1 MMLEIFSL
9 VMLAQT
15 IRISVPYILAALG
28 GTFSERSGVINI
40 ALEGLMLNGAFA
52 AVVAV
57 YLTGNPWLGVVAAVL
72 GGILTAAVHAV
83 VTIRYRANQII
94 SGVAINLLAFGL
106 TKFFLKMIFGSSSNS
121 ARIAGIGNWTILPV
135 HPAAGPAVGWL
146 KSQAAQFP
154 VLVNDLLGN
163 PLVLLTIALVA
174 VSHLV
179 VFRTRFGL
187 RLKAVGEHPEA
198 ADTAGINVN
207 RLRYAGV
214 LLSGAF
220 AGLGGAWLALDAHSF
235 TAGMTGGR
243 GYIALAAMIFG
254 KWTPGGATAACL
266 LFGFAEAL
274 QYALQRSGLALPS
287 QFIAMIPY
295 LVTMIAL
302 AGFVGK
308 AYPPAALGRPYEK

>member
-15 IRISVPYILAALG
+15 IRISIPYILAAVG

-57 YLTGNPWLGVVAAVL
+57 YFTGDPWLGVIAAVL
-72 GGILTAAVHAV
+72 GGILTAAVHAL

-121 ARIAGIGNWTILPV
+121 ARIAGIGNWTLLAV
-135 HPAAGPAVGWL
+135 RPATADAGWL
-146 KSQAAQFP
+146 QSQAAQFP

-174 VSHLV
+174 FSHILA
-179 VFRTRFGL
+179 FKTRFGL

-198 ADTAGINVN
+198 ADTLGINVN

-214 LLSGAF
+214 LLSGAC

-274 QYALQRSGLALPS
+274 QYALQRSGLDLPS

-308 AYPPAALGRPYEK
+308 AYPPAALGKPYEK

>member
-1 MMLEIFSL
+1 MILEIFSL

-40 ALEGLMLNGAFA
+40 ALEGLMLNGAFIT
-52 AVVAV
+52 VVAA
-57 YLTGNPWLGVVAAVL
+57 YYTGSPWLGVIAAVL
-72 GGILTAAVHAV
+72 GGILTAAIHAV
-83 VTIRYRANQII
+83 VSIRYRANQII

-121 ARIAGIGNWTILPV
+121 ARIAGIGNWTLIPMKTGAQ
-135 HPAAGPAVGWL
+135 PATGWL
-146 KSQAAQFP
+146 NQQAAQAPIFI
-154 VLVNDLLGN
+154 NDVFGN
-163 PLVLLTIALVA
+163 PLVLLTIALVI
-174 VSHLV
+174 VSQV
-179 VFRTRFGL
+179 VIFRTRFGL
-187 RLKAVGEHPEA
+187 RLRAVGEHPEA
-198 ADTAGINVN
+198 ADTLGINVN
-207 RLRYAGV
+207 RLRYGGV
-214 LLSGAF
+214 MISGAL
-220 AGLGGAWLALDAHSF
+220 AGLSGAWLALDAHSF

-243 GYIALAAMIFG
+243 GFIALAAMIFG
-254 KWTPGGATAACL
+254 KWTPVGGAAACL

-308 AYPPAALGRPYEK
+308 AYPPASLGKPYEK